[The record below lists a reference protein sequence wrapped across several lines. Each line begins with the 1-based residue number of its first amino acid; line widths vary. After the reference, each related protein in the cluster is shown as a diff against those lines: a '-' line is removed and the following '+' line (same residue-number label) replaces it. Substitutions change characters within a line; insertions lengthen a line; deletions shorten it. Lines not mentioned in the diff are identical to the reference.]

1 MAIDFPLNSATAGGQ
16 QRPAVLM
23 TGNGTFVAAWE
34 SPSVGLDIFARQI
47 DAAAAPVAPEFRF
60 LRVWAR

>member
-16 QRPAVLM
+16 QRPAVL
-23 TGNGTFVAAWE
+23 
-34 SPSVGLDIFARQI
+34 IFARQI